1 MIGWSALAH
10 KWKPLIG
17 RERENITAQ
26 ACDFCL
32 IRVLDLE
39 VALKLFFLDNRLL
52 VTLRIISLYI
62 IRKKS

>member
-26 ACDFCL
+26 GCDFIL

-39 VALKLFFLDNRLL
+39 VAPKLFFFNNRLL
-52 VTLRIISLYI
+52 ITLRIISLYI
-62 IRKKS
+62 IRQKS